1 MPWRFSVWWAV
12 LSPQFGPQLL
22 SITPDLRLSPWVLGR
37 KAGGFPR
44 ALETRGVGRLF
55 SASRALSLVP
65 GLEPALEM
73 LARPPTKR
81 PGLGRGPTIALR
93 S

>member
-1 MPWRFSVWWAV
+1 MGFR
-12 LSPQFGPQLL
+12 
-22 SITPDLRLSPWVLGR
+22 R
-37 KAGGFPR
+37 KAGGFPE
-44 ALETRGVGRLF
+44 ALETCGVGRLF
-55 SASRALSLVP
+55 PAMPLSLALFSRP

-81 PGLGRGPTIALR
+81 PGLGRGPTIPLR